1 MVVAVLLVMSMQVT
15 EIFVRGAATLF
26 LSLSL
31 EQTVLSWS
39 VFLSDLL
46 YGIAGIIVRNAILW
60 HFFGGIVELLHK

>member
-1 MVVAVLLVMSMQVT
+1 MIMIMVVAVLLVLSMQVT
-15 EIFVRGAATLF
+15 EIFVRGVATLF

-46 YGIAGIIVRNAILW
+46 YGIVGIIVRNAIL
-60 HFFGGIVELLHK
+60 

>member
-1 MVVAVLLVMSMQVT
+1 MIMIMVVAVLLVMSMQVT
-15 EIFVRGAATLF
+15 EIFVRGTATLF

-46 YGIAGIIVRNAILW
+46 YGIAGIIVRNAIL
-60 HFFGGIVELLHK
+60 

>member
-1 MVVAVLLVMSMQVT
+1 MIMIMVVAVLLVLSMQVT
-15 EIFVRGAATLF
+15 EIFVRGVATLF

-46 YGIAGIIVRNAILW
+46 YGIAGIIVRNAIL
-60 HFFGGIVELLHK
+60 

>member
-1 MVVAVLLVMSMQVT
+1 MIMIMVVAVLLVMSMQVT

-46 YGIAGIIVRNAILW
+46 YGIAGIIVRNAIL
-60 HFFGGIVELLHK
+60 

>member
-1 MVVAVLLVMSMQVT
+1 MVVAVLLVLSMQVT

-46 YGIAGIIVRNAILW
+46 YGIAGIIVRNAIL
-60 HFFGGIVELLHK
+60 

>member
-1 MVVAVLLVMSMQVT
+1 MIMIMVVAVLLVT

-46 YGIAGIIVRNAILW
+46 YGIAGIIVRNAIL
-60 HFFGGIVELLHK
+60 

>member
-1 MVVAVLLVMSMQVT
+1 MIMIMVVAVLLVLSMQVT

-31 EQTVLSWS
+31 EQTVLTWS

-46 YGIAGIIVRNAILW
+46 YGIAGIIVRNAIL
-60 HFFGGIVELLHK
+60 

>member
-1 MVVAVLLVMSMQVT
+1 MIMVVAVLLVLSMQVT
-15 EIFVRGAATLF
+15 EIFVRGVATLF

-46 YGIAGIIVRNAILW
+46 YGIVGIIVRNAIL
-60 HFFGGIVELLHK
+60 

>member
-1 MVVAVLLVMSMQVT
+1 MIMIMVVAVLLVMSMQVT

-46 YGIAGIIVRNAILW
+46 YGIVGIIVRNAIL
-60 HFFGGIVELLHK
+60 

>member
-1 MVVAVLLVMSMQVT
+1 MIMIMVVAVLLVLSMQVT

-46 YGIAGIIVRNAILW
+46 YGIVGIIVRNAIL
-60 HFFGGIVELLHK
+60 

>member
-1 MVVAVLLVMSMQVT
+1 MIMVVAVLLVLSMQVT

-46 YGIAGIIVRNAILW
+46 YGIAGIIVRNAIL
-60 HFFGGIVELLHK
+60 

>member
-1 MVVAVLLVMSMQVT
+1 MIMVVAVLLVMSMQVT

-39 VFLSDLL
+39 MFLSDLL
-46 YGIAGIIVRNAILW
+46 YGIAGIIVRNAIL
-60 HFFGGIVELLHK
+60 

>member
-1 MVVAVLLVMSMQVT
+1 MIMVVAVLLVMSMQVT

-46 YGIAGIIVRNAILW
+46 YGIAGIIVRNAIL
-60 HFFGGIVELLHK
+60 

>member
-1 MVVAVLLVMSMQVT
+1 MIMIMVVAVLLVLSMQVT

-46 YGIAGIIVRNAILW
+46 YGIAGIIVRNAIL
-60 HFFGGIVELLHK
+60 

>member
-1 MVVAVLLVMSMQVT
+1 MIMIMVVAVLLVMSMQVT

-46 YGIAGIIVRNAILW
+46 YGIAGIVVRNAIL
-60 HFFGGIVELLHK
+60 